1 MEIYKRISLYI
12 PKVKLIENNTLIF
25 IDEIQRCPRARTALK
40 FLAID
45 GKYDVI
51 ASGSL
56 LGIHYKSSLDG
67 KESEKD
73 ISIPVGYERE
83 IMMYSLDFEEFLW
96 ANGVSEDAINS
107 LRGYFD
113 RKEKVPSN
121 EEDGINEKYLK
132 YLREYMVVGGMPE
145 VVNCYLET
153 HNFQKVYDTQQK
165 IFSSYEDDIEQ
176 YAKNP
181 EKPKIKACYKSIPRQ
196 LSKEY
201 TKFQYRTVEKTG
213 SAKKYDN
220 ALAWLE
226 DAGLVSLVRN
236 VTHPEMPLKA
246 YEMDESFKLYT
257 TDIGL
262 TTSMFGFETQKAL
275 VLGTLKGHAKG
286 GIYENLIFD
295 ILHKRGFVLNYFKKK
310 DNTRE
315 IEFNFERDGAV
326 IPVEV
331 KSKRGATE
339 SLNDFI
345 SQYHSP
351 YAYKLIDGNLG
362 ADGMKITIPQ
372 YMAMFI

>member
-56 LGIHYKSSLDG
+56 LGIHYNSSLDG
-67 KESEKD
+67 NESEKD

-176 YAKNP
+176 YMQRTRKSRKSRHATSPFPGSFSKNIP
-181 EKPKIKACYKSIPRQ
+181 NSSTEPLRRPGVRKSTTTLWPGSRMWD
-196 LSKEY
+196 LS
-201 TKFQYRTVEKTG
+201 FC
-213 SAKKYDN
+213 
-220 ALAWLE
+220 
-226 DAGLVSLVRN
+226 
-236 VTHPEMPLKA
+236 
-246 YEMDESFKLYT
+246 
-257 TDIGL
+257 
-262 TTSMFGFETQKAL
+262 
-275 VLGTLKGHAKG
+275 
-286 GIYENLIFD
+286 
-295 ILHKRGFVLNYFKKK
+295 
-310 DNTRE
+310 
-315 IEFNFERDGAV
+315 
-326 IPVEV
+326 
-331 KSKRGATE
+331 
-339 SLNDFI
+339 
-345 SQYHSP
+345 
-351 YAYKLIDGNLG
+351 
-362 ADGMKITIPQ
+362 
-372 YMAMFI
+372 